1 MNISAAFPASVEAIR
16 GVAVS
21 TNILKALEDRGWV
34 EVIGHKDTPGRPA
47 LYATTKEFLNDLS
60 LRSLSEL
67 PPLADLDAHPA
78 LELPE
83 VPHEPVYPEQGCI
96 DTSPALS
103 IDSEASVHNFGAA
116 TENSEDE
123 LFEVPPG
130 ETMIPTLSP
139 TSPTVH

>member
-1 MNISAAFPASVEAIR
+1 M
-16 GVAVS
+16 S

-83 VPHEPVYPEQGCI
+83 VPHEPVYPEQGRI
-96 DTSPALS
+96 DTAPASS
-103 IDSEASVHNFGAA
+103 IDA
-116 TENSEDE
+116 ENSDDE

-130 ETMIPTLSP
+130 ETMIPAISVSVP
-139 TSPTVH
+139 PTVH

>member
-1 MNISAAFPASVEAIR
+1 M
-16 GVAVS
+16 S

-83 VPHEPVYPEQGCI
+83 VPHEPVYPEQGRI
-96 DTSPALS
+96 DTSPALP
-103 IDSEASVHNFGAA
+103 IDAEALIAA
-116 TENSEDE
+116 TENSDDE

-130 ETMIPTLSP
+130 ETMIPP
-139 TSPTVH
+139 VITSTTVH